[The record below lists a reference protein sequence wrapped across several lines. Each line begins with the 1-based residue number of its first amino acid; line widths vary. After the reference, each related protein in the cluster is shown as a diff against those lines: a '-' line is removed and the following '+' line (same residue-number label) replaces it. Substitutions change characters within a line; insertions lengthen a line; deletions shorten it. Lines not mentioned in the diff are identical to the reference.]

1 MRDLSL
7 LRDKRFAVLFT
18 ARTIAVLGSAFGP
31 VALTFAVLDLPGA
44 NAGTLTLVLTAQ
56 TVPEIALLLFGGVI
70 ADRVPRHLLMTG
82 SELASALAFTAL
94 AVMFLTGNPPVAAV
108 VACSVVIGVSLALY
122 YPALTGVVP
131 DVVVPERLQTANA
144 LLRFGMNAGRLLG
157 LSLAGGMV
165 ALVGPGWAL
174 ATNAAAYAVS
184 AVLLATLRLEHR
196 KHEGSAPSIVADL
209 RAGWKEFSS
218 RTWLWVTVLQF
229 ALVTS
234 AMQAAFGVLG
244 PVVAKEHMGGAPA
257 WSMVLL
263 GQSAGTLV
271 GVVVSLRLRPRRPL
285 LVATPMVF
293 AMAVPVLLLG
303 FGAPL
308 FAVVAGSFAL
318 GIGFNTF
325 GVLFETTM
333 QREIPRQSLSRVAAY
348 DALGTFMIGPLGLMA
363 AAPLAA
369 GVGARPALLLCGA
382 LMTAATACAL
392 LVPHIRRLSIAPAV
406 PAEDGESVP
415 DAKGKAV
422 DGAAAP
428 Q

>member
-1 MRDLSL
+1 MRDLGL
-7 LRDKRFAVLFT
+7 LRERRFAVLFT

-44 NAGTLTLVLTAQ
+44 GAGTLTLVLSAQ
-56 TVPEIALLLFGGVI
+56 TIPEIALLLFGGVI
-70 ADRVPRHLLMTG
+70 ADRVPRHLLMMG
-82 SELASALAFTAL
+82 SELASALSFTAL
-94 AVMFLTGNPPVAAV
+94 AAMFLTGNSPVTAV

-131 DVVVPERLQTANA
+131 DVVPPERLQTANA
-144 LLRFGMNAGRLLG
+144 LLRFGMNAGRILG

-184 AVLLATLRLEHR
+184 AMLLATLRLRPRFHG
-196 KHEGSAPSIVADL
+196 GSAPSIVADL

-229 ALVTS
+229 ALVIS

-271 GVVVSLRLRPRRPL
+271 GVVVSMRLRPRRPL
-285 LVATPMVF
+285 LVATPMIF

-303 FGAPL
+303 VGAPL
-308 FAVVAGSFAL
+308 FAVVAGSFIL

-333 QREIPRQSLSRVAAY
+333 QREIPREALSRVASY

-369 GVGARPALLLCGA
+369 SVGARPALLLCGA
-382 LMTAATACAL
+382 LMTAATAGAL
-392 LVPHIRRLSIAPAV
+392 FVPHIRRLAVTPATFV
-406 PAEDGESVP
+406 DEGEAIPDVKEKTLDG
-415 DAKGKAV
+415 
-422 DGAAAP
+422 GAAL
-428 Q
+428 

>member
-18 ARTIAVLGSAFGP
+18 ARTISVLGSAFGP

-44 NAGTLTLVLTAQ
+44 TAGTLTLVLAAQ
-56 TVPEIALLLFGGVI
+56 TVPEVALMLFGGVI

-82 SELASALAFTAL
+82 AELVSALAFGAL

-108 VACSVVIGVSLALY
+108 VVCSVSIGVSLALY

-131 DVVVPERLQTANA
+131 DVVPPERLQPANA

-174 ATNAAAYAVS
+174 ATNGAAFAFS
-184 AVLLATLRLEHR
+184 AVLLSTLGLKNVPREAGR
-196 KHEGSAPSIVADL
+196 TSMAADL
-209 RAGWKEFSS
+209 RQGWKEFSS

-234 AMQAAFGVLG
+234 AMQAAYGVLG
-244 PVVAKEHMGGAPA
+244 PVVAKEEMGGAPG

-271 GVVVSLRLRPRRPL
+271 GVVISLRLRPRRPL

-303 FGAPL
+303 AGAPL
-308 FAVVAGSFAL
+308 FAVVAGSVVL

-333 QREIPRQSLSRVAAY
+333 QREIPRESLSRVASY
-348 DALGTFMIGPLGLMA
+348 DALGSFMIGPLGLLA

-369 GVGARPALLLCGA
+369 AMGPRPALLVCGA
-382 LMTAATACAL
+382 LITVATLGAL
-392 LVPHIRRLSIAPAV
+392 AVPHIRRLTASAPVPAGGGEAGPGRRSRAADGAPA
-406 PAEDGESVP
+406 A
-415 DAKGKAV
+415 
-422 DGAAAP
+422 
-428 Q
+428 